1 MYYHILTDVSV
12 ARFDRL
18 QTLYQD
24 PMTEV
29 YLMFYQS
36 TLQIFVSFNKFL
48 QREYPIISVM
58 YGQINSFL
66 RNLFGRFLK
75 VTTIKEASD
84 ISTIDYTNGDNQLPG
99 NIS

>member
-1 MYYHILTDVSV
+1 MYYHILIGVSV
-12 ARFDRL
+12 ARFDWL

-29 YLMFYQS
+29 HLMFYQS
-36 TLQIFVSFNKFL
+36 TLQIFVGFNKFL
-48 QREYPIISVM
+48 QRECPIISVM

-75 VTTIKEASD
+75 VATIKEASD

-99 NIS
+99 N